1 VGTDLISD
9 VMIQIY
15 QYHYKY
21 LLEMYRP
28 RCYSNPDFFT
38 FEHTFEK
45 VSEMTTTSRLYS
57 KPYCIM
63 GYDFYYFLRLYKNT
77 TEYLSGYLQCTSA
90 MMPAIHKLP
99 VSMQYTISTSGH
111 KNRIFKPVKVIF
123 TMSEKAIGGKLL
135 TGAETWEDIK
145 SGKSEIVVND
155 TITISAKIHFLNTT
169 DDCQAIINCDD
180 SQAKI

>member
-1 VGTDLISD
+1 
-9 VMIQIY
+9 
-15 QYHYKY
+15 
-21 LLEMYRP
+21 
-28 RCYSNPDFFT
+28 
-38 FEHTFEK
+38 
-45 VSEMTTTSRLYS
+45 
-57 KPYCIM
+57 
-63 GYDFYYFLRLYKNT
+63 
-77 TEYLSGYLQCTSA
+77 